1 MNVCPVPDR
10 KLRAGAELVTARGR
24 GLFVW
29 RCLCV
34 AAAPLPWR
42 RGGSALG
49 RPPIEL
55 TGGPG
60 SGGQLQASAR
70 GFPPKEHAG
79 AVAILPAGRSTRRAA
94 HAQWSRA
101 IPSAAS
107 RPAGPQGGPPRDT
120 DSGGTA
126 EGTLRSGRGEGG
138 WGGGGGCWKPSPRRR
153 GRPPPDRGEG
163 AGPGG

>member
-107 RPAGPQGGPPRDT
+107 PPAAPHGAPPGRP
-120 DSGGTA
+120 DSVVTPERSVG
-126 EGTLRSGRGEGG
+126 SGRGEEGCRGG
-138 WGGGGGCWKPSPRRR
+138 
-153 GRPPPDRGEG
+153 
-163 AGPGG
+163 